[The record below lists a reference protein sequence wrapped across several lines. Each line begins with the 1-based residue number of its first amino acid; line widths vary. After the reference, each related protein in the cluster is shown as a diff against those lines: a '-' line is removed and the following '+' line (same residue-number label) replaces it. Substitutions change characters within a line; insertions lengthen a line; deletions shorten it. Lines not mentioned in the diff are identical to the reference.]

1 MAWCK
6 FGCESEGVLR
16 MTDEQSQDMDDVKI
30 RLSKEEIPVDDET
43 VYKSEEETPDVVSE
57 LRNLGRQFG
66 ETMRSAWNSEE
77 RREFE
82 SEIREGVQ
90 TFAHEIDKA
99 FKDVA
104 SSDPAQKARSEA
116 ADLKDKAESGDIGV
130 KTRSSVA
137 KGLRWFSDELGK
149 VADSFTSP
157 EKDPEDVSAD
167 EEAAE

>member
-1 MAWCK
+1 
-6 FGCESEGVLR
+6 
-16 MTDEQSQDMDDVKI
+16 MTDEQAQDMDDVKI

-43 VYKSEEETPDVVSE
+43 VYKSEEEEPDVVGE

-66 ETMRSAWNSEE
+66 ETMRTAWNSEE

-82 SEIREGVQ
+82 REIREGVQ
-90 TFAHEIDKA
+90 TFAQEVDKA

-104 SSDPAQKARSEA
+104 ASEPAQKAKSEA

-130 KTRSSVA
+130 KTRSSLA

-149 VADSFTSP
+149 VADSFTGP
-157 EKDPEDVSAD
+157 EKGPEDVSAD
-167 EEAAE
+167 EETEQ